1 MSRAV
6 TYLNPPSAPR
16 VIGMYS
22 HVALAEPGRLAF
34 IAGQVS
40 VDVSGEMVAA
50 NDLAGQVPVVFE
62 NIGKIL
68 ADLGA
73 TFADVVEFTTYLVGP
88 ESRQPWFDARR
99 DVYGRLF
106 PDERYP
112 PNTLLIISGL
122 NKPEMLVEISAI
134 VRVPG

>member
-1 MSRAV
+1 MTRPV
-6 TYLNPPSAPR
+6 TYVNPPSAPR

-40 VDVSGEMVAA
+40 VDAAGDMVAA
-50 NDLAGQVPVVFE
+50 NDLAGQVPVVFG

-68 ADLGA
+68 DGLGA

-88 ESRQPWFDARR
+88 ESRQPWFDARAGI
-99 DVYGRLF
+99 YAALY
-106 PDERYP
+106 PDGKYP